1 VIRSPGGA
9 GRARLALVLLAA
21 ASACVRGTPRIEGAP
36 AAPPSQTTSWTPTP
50 SVVAAARQD
59 VGKHAPVDTIKQYTL
74 AEAID
79 IALRNS
85 PLTRQ
90 SWVQARA
97 AADVYGSNQGRWYP
111 TIVAGVAVNRSL
123 ALSSPNRP
131 AGERTQFGPSGSL
144 TYTVLDFGGRTGSID
159 VARQTAI
166 AADLTHNATVQNTI
180 LLVESAAFTYL
191 STRAQR
197 DAQKSSLDLA
207 TAALDAA
214 NERNHVGLATIADVL
229 QARTARSQAEL
240 QLQTLEGILQVT
252 KGSLAVSMGLA
263 ANTAFDVPAVTLSD
277 SVHFITESVDSLIDV
292 AVRLRPELASARA
305 QAAAAN
311 SQIQVAK
318 SGYLPALSFVGTGAN
333 NASNVSNFSG
343 NTYSLNLGVSVPVF
357 SGFSNHY
364 DVAAANEQYQAAQAR
379 TELTRQQIIQ
389 QVFTAY
395 YSLRTATDRV
405 RTSRELLASAIQS
418 EEVARGRYKEGV
430 GSIVDLLV
438 AQSALAN
445 ARSQDVDSRWQWR
458 GALAQLAH
466 DVGVLNARGDTSFGP
481 FTPAPD
487 IRPKQ

>member
-1 VIRSPGGA
+1 
-9 GRARLALVLLAA
+9 
-21 ASACVRGTPRIEGAP
+21 
-36 AAPPSQTTSWTPTP
+36 
-50 SVVAAARQD
+50 
-59 VGKHAPVDTIKQYTL
+59 
-74 AEAID
+74 
-79 IALRNS
+79 
-85 PLTRQ
+85 
-90 SWVQARA
+90 
-97 AADVYGSNQGRWYP
+97 
-111 TIVAGVAVNRSL
+111 VAGVAVNRSL

-131 AGERTQFGPSGSL
+131 AGERTQYGPSGSL

-159 VARQTAI
+159 VAQQTAI

-180 LLVESAAFTYL
+180 LLVETAAFTYL

-214 NERNHVGLATIADVL
+214 NERHHVGLATIADVL

-252 KGSLAVSMGLA
+252 KGSLAVSMGLP
-263 ANTAFDVPAVTLSD
+263 ANTAYDVPAVTLSD

-292 AVRLRPELASARA
+292 AVRNRPELASARA
-305 QAAAAN
+305 QAAAAQ
-311 SQIQVAK
+311 SQIKVAR
-318 SGYLPALSFVGTGAN
+318 SGYLPSLAFVGTGAN

-343 NTYSLNLGVSVPVF
+343 NTYSLNLGLSVPVF

-364 DVAAANEQYQAAQAR
+364 DVAAASEQFQAAQAR

-438 AQSALAN
+438 AQSALAS
-445 ARSQDVDSRWQWR
+445 ARSQNIDSRWQWR

-466 DVGVLNARGDTSFGP
+466 DVGVLNARGDTSFAP